1 MTTQTKNATI
11 DWLTTIAIAGIA
23 ISLTIAIHEG
33 FHALSCIAVG
43 GNLLEYSALHVQCS
57 ALPSAPDKFVAG
69 SAAIG
74 NILLG
79 LGMLVFLRSSSQKS
93 NELKFFFWL
102 FMLMNWMNGAGY
114 LMFSGIANIADWAE
128 VIQGWEPH
136 WLWRIILTVVGTGL
150 YTFFV
155 WLALMELGKMIGG
168 GEEDQISRAVK
179 LGLISYG
186 TAVFV
191 VLGAGLFNPFGMLSL
206 AVVAGLIGIVAGMS
220 PLLWMMQWFRAKMFV
235 KVPGKALTIQRQWHW
250 ILAATVVVLLYVVVL
265 GRTLYF

>member
-1 MTTQTKNATI
+1 MTTQTKKATI

-33 FHALSCIAVG
+33 FHALACIAVG

-57 ALPSAPDKFVAG
+57 VLPTAPDKFVAG

-79 LGMLVFLRSSSQKS
+79 LAILAYLRSNSPKTS
-93 NELKFFFWL
+93 ELKFFLWL

-114 LMFSGIANIADWAE
+114 LMFSGIANVADWAE
-128 VIQGWEPH
+128 VIQSWEPP
-136 WLWRIILTVVGTGL
+136 WLWRTVLTVVGTGL
-150 YTFFV
+150 YTLFV
-155 WLALMELGKMIGG
+155 WLALAELGKIIGG
-168 GEEDQISRAVK
+168 TEEEQISRAVK
-179 LGLISYG
+179 LGLISYA

-191 VLGAGLFNPFGMLSL
+191 VLGAGFFSPFGMSSL

-235 KVPGKALTIQRQWHW
+235 KLQGQALAIQRQWRW
-250 ILAATVVVLLYVVVL
+250 IIVSVVVVLVYVVIL
-265 GRTLYF
+265 GRTIYF